1 MPKITFSAKRL
12 LINKANNRTVVIISL
27 AAVLTTFS
35 LVASNALLGQRSYQ
49 ARVIAEKEKAAA
61 QLVDNLTNV
70 KNLRDSYLGFVSTQ
84 QNIIGGDS
92 KASSGDR
99 NGDNAKIIL
108 DALPSKYDFPALTSS
123 LEKLLDERAFKV
135 ESISGTDDELLQ
147 SAQTSPTPVAVEI
160 PFELNINSNYNSLK
174 SLIEVFEL
182 SIRPMHITAL
192 TFSGNNEATRLTI
205 SAKTY
210 YQPAKNL
217 DITTKE
223 VK

>member
-12 LINKANNRTVVIISL
+12 QINKENTRTVAAISL
-27 AAVLTTFS
+27 AAILTTFS
-35 LVASNALLGQRSYQ
+35 LVASNALLSQRSYQ
-49 ARVIAEKEKAAA
+49 ARVISEKEKAAR
-61 QLVDNLTNV
+61 QLEDNLENI
-70 KNLRDSYLGFVSTQ
+70 KNLRDSYLVFVGTV
-84 QNIIGGDS
+84 QNIIGGDP
-92 KASSGDR
+92 KLNGDR

-108 DALPSKYDFPALTSS
+108 DALPSKYDFPALASS
-123 LEKLLDERAFKV
+123 LEKLLDERNFGV
-135 ESISGTDDELLQ
+135 ESIAGTDDELSQ
-147 SAQTSPTPVAVEI
+147 TSQTSPSPLAVEI
-160 PFELNINSNYNSLK
+160 PFELTVNSNYNSLK

-192 TFSGNNEATRLTI
+192 TLSGNNEATRLSI

-223 VK
+223 IK